1 MQIKCSAGRRD
12 AESLPVVRLLTLLLL
27 AAALGGCAS
36 ELALRGI
43 MRDMGRDVAEIAE
56 GLLRE
61 DYGAVERAAN
71 RLAAHPQP
79 PAEERARII
88 TWLGPRAARFRGHD
102 AEANEHAKAL
112 AAAARQRQP
121 APVLDAF
128 HKMQSACVGC
138 HVEFRDALRKQFY
151 PAL

>member
-1 MQIKCSAGRRD
+1 MQIKCGADRRG
-12 AESLPVVRLLTLLLL
+12 AESIPIVRLFTLLLL

-61 DYGAVERAAN
+61 DYDAVERAAN
-71 RLAAHPQP
+71 RLASHPQP

-112 AAAARQRQP
+112 AAAARLRQAAP
-121 APVLDAF
+121 ALEAF
-128 HKMQSACVGC
+128 HKMHSACMGC
-138 HVEFRDALRKQFY
+138 HVEFRGAVRKQFY

>member
-1 MQIKCSAGRRD
+1 MQIKCGAGWRS
-12 AESLPVVRLLTLLLL
+12 AESLPIVRLFILLLL
-27 AAALGGCAS
+27 AATLGGCAS

-61 DYGAVERAAN
+61 DYDAVERAAS
-71 RLAAHPQP
+71 RLATHPQP

-88 TWLGPRAARFRGHD
+88 TWLGARAARFRGHD

-112 AAAARQRQP
+112 AAAARLRQP
-121 APVLDAF
+121 APALEAF
-128 HKMQSACVGC
+128 HKMQSACMDC